1 MALLKQDVHFPPA
14 VFPRSARTDA
24 HAPSHED
31 AVLAR
36 ATVALLEAGA
46 IRSARLV
53 LRAPQ
58 PADAETIAQLANDRR
73 IAENTSR
80 LPYPYTLAHAQ
91 EWIGL
96 TQSGGQ
102 TTAPGKFSCGK
113 AFLVTRH
120 DGTIVGGCGYGML
133 LEPVNEI
140 GYWFGVP
147 HWGQGYATE
156 AARSLIDH
164 IFETEGDDVI
174 AAGARVTNTAS
185 RHVIEKCGFAW
196 TGARLM
202 RVRALATSV
211 PIDRFRLTRE
221 QWERQRT
228 PSPPLQAG

>member
-14 VFPRSARTDA
+14 VFPRPARADA
-24 HAPSHED
+24 QAPSYQAPHEGT
-31 AVLAR
+31 VLAR
-36 ATVALLEAGA
+36 ATAALLDAGA

-58 PADAETIAQLANDRR
+58 LTDAETIAHLANDRR

-96 TQSGGQ
+96 TQSGEQKG
-102 TTAPGKFSCGK
+102 SCGK

-133 LEPVNEI
+133 LDPVNEI

-156 AARSLIDH
+156 AARALIDH
-164 IFETEGDDVI
+164 IFETESDDVI

-211 PIDRFRLTRE
+211 PIDRFRLTRAE
-221 QWERQRT
+221 WERQRT
-228 PSPPLQAG
+228 PAPPLQVG